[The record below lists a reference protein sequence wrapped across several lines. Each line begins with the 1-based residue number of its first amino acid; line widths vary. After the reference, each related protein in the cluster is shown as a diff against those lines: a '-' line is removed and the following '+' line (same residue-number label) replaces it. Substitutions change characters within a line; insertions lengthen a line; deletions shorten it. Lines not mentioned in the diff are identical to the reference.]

1 VFIYRLGG
9 GADAAIKGVG
19 EGGGGAE
26 RLSPIATITLTKRVC
41 DLNALPRIRDERYCD
56 KYYVCS
62 SGLYVGLSCP
72 CGMAFDYGIQECRLR
87 KDVDCAQLPY
97 FSKTTKMKYYTSH
110 SRAGSYVLY
119 PITFL
124 FFFFVIVAAALD
136 TVDDC
141 HGSAVEKLPTAIAT
155 TKPKPVTEQH
165 VTVVKTTM
173 IGQPDVLILPL
184 GAKVMIP
191 FGTTLLLPPGSQIQT
206 IEGQKE
212 MSTTTVSPLVVPST
226 SVTSNHH
233 HDQDVTIPS
242 SSENQQNSTTSVF
255 TDDPDKGV
263 VTIDYDDD
271 YGSDDDNTIATTEF
285 DPLPRS

>member
-1 VFIYRLGG
+1 
-9 GADAAIKGVG
+9 
-19 EGGGGAE
+19 
-26 RLSPIATITLTKRVC
+26 
-41 DLNALPRIRDERYCD
+41 
-56 KYYVCS
+56 
-62 SGLYVGLSCP
+62 
-72 CGMAFDYGIQECRLR
+72 M
-87 KDVDCAQLPY
+87 
-97 FSKTTKMKYYTSH
+97 
-110 SRAGSYVLY
+110 Y

-124 FFFFVIVAAALD
+124 FFSFFVIAAAALD

-141 HGSAVEKLPTAIAT
+141 HGSAVEKLPTVIAT

-191 FGTTLLLPPGSQIQT
+191 FGTTLVLPPGSQIQT
-206 IEGQKE
+206 IEGHKE

-226 SVTSNHH
+226 SVTSHHH

-242 SSENQQNSTTSVF
+242 SSENQQNATASVF
-255 TDDPDKGV
+255 TDDPKGM

-271 YGSDDDNTIATTEF
+271 YGSDDDNTISTTEF